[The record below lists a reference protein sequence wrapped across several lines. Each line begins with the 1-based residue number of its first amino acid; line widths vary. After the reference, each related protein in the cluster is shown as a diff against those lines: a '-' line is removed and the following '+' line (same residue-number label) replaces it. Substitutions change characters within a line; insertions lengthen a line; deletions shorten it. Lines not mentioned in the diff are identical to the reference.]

1 MMTDSVHTRMN
12 ARALRRGL
20 TLVELLLVIVIM
32 GVIMMIT
39 APKLRGISTNT
50 SLRSASQELT
60 MRLALA
66 RQTAIRRGAVAV
78 LHLSNDKAWLMIE
91 KNGSQS
97 VSGDTLRFVKKYGVY
112 LSATID
118 TVRYNPRGVASM
130 GSTQTFTVTKD
141 GATQKVCVTGAG
153 MMLGRGCSL

>member
-1 MMTDSVHTRMN
+1 MMTDSMRTRIN

-32 GVIMMIT
+32 GVVMMIT
-39 APKLRGISTNT
+39 APKLRGIGTSTN
-50 SLRSASQELT
+50 LRSASQELT
-60 MRLALA
+60 TRLAMT
-66 RQTAIRRGAVAV
+66 RQAAIRRGAVAV
-78 LHLSNDKAWLMIE
+78 LHLQNDKVWLMIE
-91 KNGSQS
+91 KNGSQT
-97 VSGDTLRFVKKYGVY
+97 VSGDTLRLVKKYGVY
-112 LSATID
+112 LTASID
-118 TVRYNPRGVASM
+118 TVRYNARGVASM